1 MRMTDP
7 ALTLSVKT
15 IAEFEGFSGTP
26 YQDVG
31 GVWTQGYGQTYDLSG
46 RPITAHAPTMTEADA
61 RTHLAVLVAS
71 YLEKVRGMVHA
82 TITDSQAAALC
93 SLSYNIGT
101 SALRSSSLLIAL
113 NQGRTQEAADGFRAW
128 IYAGGHTSAGLR
140 NRREKERA
148 LFLTPVPHEMT
159 ATQCPR
165 CTTPAMCEAEDCR
178 WGWTAQQATQS
189 IRTNPQPLRMN

>member
-1 MRMTDP
+1 VTDP

-26 YQDVG
+26 YQDIG

-46 RPITAHAPTMTEADA
+46 RAITAHTPTMTEADA

-71 YLEKVRGMVHA
+71 YLEKVRGMVHVPV
-82 TITDSQAAALC
+82 TDNQTAALV

-140 NRREKERA
+140 SRREKERA
-148 LFLTPVPHEMT
+148 LFLTPVPHEMS
-159 ATQCPR
+159 ADEL
-165 CTTPAMCEAEDCR
+165 MN
-178 WGWTAQQATQS
+178 
-189 IRTNPQPLRMN
+189 IYNPTVGVA